1 MADSLSVL
9 QEKIIAHPYFQKAK
23 DIVEDN
29 ACHHKEKVYDHLL
42 ATAKRAKEAVKG
54 EFITNKKAKE
64 EFEKWMEDE
73 KSGMKYKDVAIL
85 VALLHDIGK
94 ILVYEEDGKT
104 YSINQVLKDGTTLAP
119 GHEYWG
125 SSLALKILT
134 DIGVFADSVYLV
146 AMVIKLH
153 GSLMFKLDGPLK
165 FPKFNESKSI
175 KEHISDMKTLGQGL
189 EKEILFNIYV
199 DVATCEMFGEWVEVI
214 KEMFN
219 EPEFYQP
226 RKYFVK

>member
-1 MADSLSVL
+1 MADSLSEL
-9 QEKIIAHPYFQKAK
+9 QDKIIAHTYFQKAK

-29 ACHHKEKVYDHLL
+29 VCHHKEKVYDHLL
-42 ATAKRAKEAVKG
+42 ATAKRAEEAVKG
-54 EFITNKKAKE
+54 EFITNKEAKKLFTSWMNE
-64 EFEKWMEDE
+64 EKL
-73 KSGMKYKDVAIL
+73 GMKYKDVAVLI
-85 VALLHDIGK
+85 ALLHDIGK

-104 YSINQVLKDGTTLAP
+104 RHIVQTLKDDTTYAP

-134 DIGVFADSVYLV
+134 DIGVFGDAVYFV

-153 GSLMFKLDGPLK
+153 GSLMFPNFDKKKD
-165 FPKFNESKSI
+165 I

-199 DVATCEMFGEWVEVI
+199 DVTKCEMFGGWLEVV
-214 KEMFN
+214 KEMFDT
-219 EPEFYQP
+219 PEFYQP
-226 RKYFVK
+226 RKYFVA

>member
-1 MADSLSVL
+1 MADSLSML
-9 QEKIIAHPYFQKAK
+9 QEKIIAHSYFQKTK
-23 DIVEDN
+23 DVVEDN

-42 ATAKRAKEAVKG
+42 ATAKRAEEVLRQAQDKQG
-54 EFITNKKAKE
+54 NFITNKKARE
-64 EFEKWMEDE
+64 LFLKWMEDD

-85 VALLHDIGK
+85 IALLHDIGK

-104 YSINQVLKDGTTLAP
+104 YSIIQKLKEGTTFAS

-134 DIGVFADSVYLV
+134 DVGVFGDSVYLV

-153 GSLMFKLDGPLK
+153 GSLMFPQFDK
-165 FPKFNESKSI
+165 SKSI

-189 EKEILFNIYV
+189 EKEILFNIYA
-199 DVATCEMFGEWVEVI
+199 DVAMCEMFGDWLKVI
-214 KEMFN
+214 KDMFN
-219 EPEFYQP
+219 TPEFYQK
-226 RKYFVK
+226 REYKVSS